1 MNLCIACDASEIECI
16 ELCGCCD
23 GCDHRDEDEPA
34 YIDTDDPS
42 LPDDVALPGLEHDD
56 DPKRWSK
63 TSRGYLTHLAELDY
77 PEPWTF
83 WGLCTPARD
92 LTDHRGDYLADE
104 TKCVW
109 LIGGGRIC
117 RALVVIWS
125 GAVLHDIEY
134 SMKGAR
140 R

>member
-1 MNLCIACDASEIECI
+1 MTIGDECLNCDADEAYCQEVG
-16 ELCGCCD
+16 GCCD
-23 GCDHRDEDEPA
+23 TCDHRPDL
-34 YIDTDDPS
+34 DPS
-42 LPDDVALPGLEHDD
+42 PNDVALPGLEHDD